1 VFEKFSNCRRHVIR
15 TDATFYDS
23 EPTRDLSPVIAR
35 YNRDHTARSCNTIT
49 KPLYSPTG
57 FLHARQPVLVHKLA
71 RILSEAR
78 SPKPIPFFRRR
89 DIEALFGLKKR
100 QAVNLMHRI
109 GAIRVSRELAVDK
122 RDLIAWLEQMLENP
136 SVSIEQRRHER
147 VIDRIVE
154 LKAETAARAIKI
166 VLPEPKQTVQ
176 LPEGVSLEPGLLTI
190 SFDNEQ
196 QLLER
201 LFLLAR
207 VLATQPHVLSAASR
221 PR

>member
-1 VFEKFSNCRRHVIR
+1 MPDNPS
-15 TDATFYDS
+15 Y
-23 EPTRDLSPVIAR
+23 
-35 YNRDHTARSCNTIT
+35 
-49 KPLYSPTG
+49 
-57 FLHARQPVLVHKLA
+57 VHKLA
-71 RILSEAR
+71 GILAEAR

-100 QAVNLMHRI
+100 QAINLMHRI

-122 RDLIAWLEQMLENP
+122 RDLVRWLEQMIEDP
-136 SVSIEQRRHER
+136 SVVNEHRRHDR

-166 VLPEPKQTVQ
+166 VLPDAKPSMD
-176 LPEGVSLEPGLLTI
+176 LPNGVSLEPGLLTI
-190 SFDNEQ
+190 SFENEQ

-207 VLATQPHVLSAASR
+207 ALATQPQVLNSLSL
-221 PR
+221 PQ

>member
-1 VFEKFSNCRRHVIR
+1 MP
-15 TDATFYDS
+15 D
-23 EPTRDLSPVIAR
+23 
-35 YNRDHTARSCNTIT
+35 
-49 KPLYSPTG
+49 KPSYI
-57 FLHARQPVLVHKLA
+57 HKLA
-71 RILSEAR
+71 GILAEAR

-100 QAVNLMHRI
+100 QAVHLMHRI

-122 RDLIAWLEQMLENP
+122 RDLVAWLEQMLSDP
-136 SVSIEQRRHER
+136 SVAAEWHRHER

-154 LKAETAARAIKI
+154 LRAETAARAVKI
-166 VLPEPKQTVQ
+166 VLPDRAPSGE
-176 LPEGVSLEPGLLTI
+176 LPEGVSLQPGLLTV
-190 SFDNEQ
+190 SFGNEQ

-207 VLATQPHVLSAASR
+207 VLATQPQVLSAVSL

>member
-1 VFEKFSNCRRHVIR
+1 MPDN
-15 TDATFYDS
+15 
-23 EPTRDLSPVIAR
+23 PTYI
-35 YNRDHTARSCNTIT
+35 H
-49 KPLYSPTG
+49 
-57 FLHARQPVLVHKLA
+57 HLA
-71 RILSEAR
+71 GILAEAR

-100 QAVNLMHRI
+100 QAINLMHRI
-109 GAIRVSRELAVDK
+109 GAVRVSRELAVEQ
-122 RDLIAWLEQMLENP
+122 RELVRWLERMISDP
-136 SVSIEQRRHER
+136 SVAVEQRRHVA

-166 VLPEPKQTVQ
+166 VLPDQRPSVD
-176 LPEGVSLEPGLLTI
+176 LPDGVSLQPGLLTV

-207 VLATQPHVLSAASR
+207 VLAAQPERLGTLN
-221 PR
+221 PLP